1 MARKT
6 KKRRLNLQHHKHT
19 GKLLHH
25 RHTSYHGLVMIL
37 LCTGLVLGMFGL
49 LSSKVAADEQF
60 QVTAKVF
67 APAPTQPAHIN
78 SPAGGSELTANPVNV
93 SGSCQSADP
102 QHIVKIFS
110 NDQFVGSTLCTN
122 GGTFSVEV
130 DLFSGQNTLI
140 ARTFTFQDVEGPPSA
155 PVTITFKPSEVTPP
169 VAERP
174 SGTDS
179 RPGRGSGA
187 GNEQKPFRIVSKSQN
202 ASFVRGKPFK
212 LTFVIEGG
220 RQPYA
225 VSIAWGNGKRELA
238 SIGQGQEVTFD
249 HSYKNSG
256 TYSLRVEAV
265 DQDGRRATLK
275 LGITDGVSLT
285 NVATTVGQTRPL
297 HIDMPLLV
305 TYSAACGAVASFW
318 IGERWQ
324 LHKLAKKVAKR

>member
-25 RHTSYHGLVMIL
+25 RHTSYHGLVLIL
-37 LCTGLVLGMFGL
+37 LCTGIVLGMFGL

-60 QVTAKVF
+60 QVAAKVF
-67 APAPTQPAHIN
+67 APAPTQPARID
-78 SPAGGSELTANPVNV
+78 SPSGGSVLTANPVNV

-102 QHIVKIFS
+102 QHVVKIFS
-110 NDQFVGSTLCTN
+110 NNQFVGSTLCTN

-155 PVTITFKPSEVTPP
+155 SVTIMFELSKVTQR
-169 VAERP
+169 VTERP
-174 SGTDS
+174 SGTGN
-179 RPGRGSGA
+179 RSGA
-187 GNEQKPFRIVSKSQN
+187 GNEQKPLRIVSKSQN
-202 ASFVRGKPFK
+202 ALFVRGKPFK
-212 LTFVIEGG
+212 LTLVIEGG

-225 VSIAWGNGKRELA
+225 VSIDWGNGKRELA
-238 SIGQGQEVTFD
+238 SIEQGQEVTFE

-256 TYSLRVEAV
+256 TYSLYVKAV
-265 DQDGRRATLK
+265 DQDGSRATLK
-275 LGITDGVSLT
+275 LGITDGVSLIY
-285 NVATTVGQTRPL
+285 VANYVGQTRPL
-297 HIDMPLLV
+297 HIDLPLLV

-318 IGERWQ
+318 VGERWQ

>member
-25 RHTSYHGLVMIL
+25 RHTSYHGLVLIL

-220 RQPYA
+220 SAPYA
-225 VSIAWGNGKRELA
+225 LSVAWGEGKRELL
-238 SIGQGQEVTFD
+238 SINEAKEITLT
-249 HSYKNSG
+249 HIYKNNG
-256 TYSLRVEAV
+256 QYNIHIEAV
-265 DQDGRRATLK
+265 DQMQRRATLR
-275 LGITDGVSLT
+275 LGATDGISLA
-285 NVATTVGQTRPL
+285 NVASTISRSRLL
-297 HIDMPLLV
+297 HVDLPLLIV
-305 TYSAACGAVASFW
+305 YSAACGAVASFW

-324 LHKLAKKVAKR
+324 LHKLAKKVTKR